1 MCVSSLTYFMVP
13 FDSASANFNASF
25 SVSKLAILFQ
35 LCKCILQSSFRI
47 LWSSQGWYRFMLILG
62 NSVFSTSNYV
72 GAGMLSKA
80 NSGLNTNRDMVISV
94 YCRGYLRPHGL
105 VVTSGASVSA
115 IDRNSTRDVRQS
127 CQQIFLPV
135 AAVYVS
141 A

>member
-1 MCVSSLTYFMVP
+1 MAVATPVFYY
-13 FDSASANFNASF
+13 
-25 SVSKLAILFQ
+25 SVSRK
-35 LCKCILQSSFRI
+35 
-47 LWSSQGWYRFMLILG
+47 
-62 NSVFSTSNYV
+62 
-72 GAGMLSKA
+72 
-80 NSGLNTNRDMVISV
+80 